1 MKNFTKYFK
10 AIEIHRKCLP
20 LLLQAYDL
28 KSHLFYRK
36 KETAT
41 QSLTSPTSHYPDF
54 SPPPRPQQPQP
65 QAGGWWL
72 FFFILMHKLVA
83 LILQHVV
90 LCVAINV

>member
-54 SPPPRPQQPQP
+54 SPPPAPSSLSPR
-65 QAGGWWL
+65 QAVGG
-72 FFFILMHKLVA
+72 FFFSF
-83 LILQHVV
+83 
-90 LCVAINV
+90 